1 MMNNAQLQGQP
12 FDDRP
17 LPLIRCVLGVACC
30 PSTRL
35 RAPSGSVSRGMLH
48 VAGILVA
55 TLVLGATA
63 FAGETAPAPATPAAP
78 AELPANT
85 WTKAAVD
92 EKAALATANVPGA
105 VWTFTDGYSDSAYRS
120 KTGNVIIRT
129 GIHCKAAGLTPGF
142 YTNTTAE
149 WDLATD
155 VVRVLDVANWSG
167 GSYGGANPLPA
178 NKEHPTPNPR
188 HTYDGICYVPEEDSM
203 YMLFGAYMRSLRGT
217 PSEEGKALIEAE
229 SNNTW
234 RYSFEDKSWTRID
247 GSPKKLGL
255 PIRSLYETHLT
266 YWPEGRK
273 LLFLDNGGGN
283 GAEFDLEKREW
294 KAAPPANKP
303 GMSVYH
309 ARSTWD
315 TKRGLWVFR
324 KGPDVCTYDP
334 KERKFEKLPDCWD
347 LGIPIEER
355 IKNGS
360 ADKPAEKRIN
370 WKGVCYVAKHDAYL
384 VTGPTG
390 NDTMVYSCAEKKWHS
405 VKGGDVELPNGY
417 CQYNPEMDLVA
428 MSIHLH
434 CFKFR
439 YVPEKPA
446 APESK

>member
-1 MMNNAQLQGQP
+1 MLPFDNAQGPEQKFVEGRVGCFMLN
-12 FDDRP
+12 
-17 LPLIRCVLGVACC
+17 VAVA
-30 PSTRL
+30 RL
-35 RAPSGSVSRGMLH
+35 LAAPCR
-48 VAGILVA
+48 GILAVA
-55 TLVLGATA
+55 LLLGAA
-63 FAGETAPAPATPAAP
+63 ALAGEAAPAPAPAAP
-78 AELPANT
+78 AELPANA
-85 WTKAAVD
+85 WTKVTID
-92 EKAALATANVPGA
+92 QKAALATSNVQGA
-105 VWTFTDGYSDSAYRS
+105 AWMFSDGYSDSVFRS
-120 KTGNVIIRT
+120 KTGNVLIRT
-129 GIHCKAAGLTPGF
+129 GIHSKAAGLTPGF
-142 YTNTTAE
+142 YTNTTVE
-149 WDLATD
+149 WDLKSDTAR
-155 VVRVLDVANWSG
+155 VVEVANWSG

-188 HTYDGICYVPEEDSM
+188 HTYDGICYVPEEDSV
-203 YMLFGAYMRSLRGT
+203 YMLFGAYMRSLGGE
-217 PSEEGKALIEAE
+217 PSAEGRALIEAE
-229 SNNTW
+229 ADNTW
-234 RYSFEDKSWTRID
+234 QYSFEKKAWTRID

-266 YWPEGRK
+266 YWPEGKK

-347 LGIPIEER
+347 LGIPLAER
-355 IKNGS
+355 LKSGS

-370 WKGVCYVAKHDAYL
+370 WKGVCYIPKHDVYL

-390 NDTMVYSCAEKKWHS
+390 DDTMVWHAAEKKWS
-405 VKGGDVELPNGY
+405 ALKAGAGELPNGY
-417 CQYNPEMDLVA
+417 CQYSPELDLVT
-428 MSIHLH
+428 MNIHLDCH
-434 CFKFR
+434 KLR

-446 APESK
+446 APVEK